1 MRDRY
6 SMERK
11 IMPKIY
17 FSENPNVQL
26 VQNFYDYV
34 RKTEKSY
41 DKDKIIEWVD
51 SHLEQLGDK
60 KAWLLTGQ
68 DYKRSYDEWEKWL
81 LDNDYK
87 VVIDCRGWGQVLFGD
102 TKFHY
107 KNLKERLE
115 SKGVEVYSL
124 HRD

>member
-1 MRDRY
+1 
-6 SMERK
+6 
-11 IMPKIY
+11 MPKIY

-60 KAWLLTGQ
+60 KAWLLN
-68 DYKRSYDEWEKWL
+68 RSRLQEKL
-81 LDNDYK
+81 RRVGK
-87 VVIDCRGWGQVLFGD
+87 MV
-102 TKFHY
+102 T
-107 KNLKERLE
+107 
-115 SKGVEVYSL
+115 
-124 HRD
+124 

>member
-1 MRDRY
+1 
-6 SMERK
+6 
-11 IMPKIY
+11 MPKIY

-68 DYKRSYDEWEKWL
+68 DYKRSYDEWEK
-81 LDNDYK
+81 
-87 VVIDCRGWGQVLFGD
+87 
-102 TKFHY
+102 
-107 KNLKERLE
+107 
-115 SKGVEVYSL
+115 
-124 HRD
+124 